1 MPAGVDP
8 KQAYAVI
15 WTTTPWT
22 MPANVAI
29 SVNPELE
36 YGWVKAGDEYYLMA
50 TELVDAAMKDI
61 GIEDYEIVNRFSG
74 ADLELAEFKHP
85 FVERTSTVLC
95 GDHVTL
101 EAGTG
106 CVHTL
111 LHTVKTTLTSLCVI
125 TRKVKLSFLSFPL
138 LTKLVTILNK

>member
-1 MPAGVDP
+1 
-8 KQAYAVI
+8 
-15 WTTTPWT
+15 

-36 YGWVKAGDEYYLMA
+36 YGWVKVGDEYYLMA

-106 CVHTL
+106 CVHTAPA
-111 LHTVKTTLTSLCVI
+111 HGEDDFN
-125 TRKVKLSFLSFPL
+125 FLSYL
-138 LTKLVTILNK
+138 LLMKLVTTLNKWTTTVMVILNSHWLV

>member
-1 MPAGVDP
+1 
-8 KQAYAVI
+8 
-15 WTTTPWT
+15 

-36 YGWVKAGDEYYLMA
+36 YAWVKVGDEYYLMA

-85 FVERTSTVLC
+85 FVETHFHCIMR
-95 GDHVTL
+95 
-101 EAGTG
+101 
-106 CVHTL
+106 
-111 LHTVKTTLTSLCVI
+111 
-125 TRKVKLSFLSFPL
+125 
-138 LTKLVTILNK
+138 

>member
-8 KQAYAVI
+8 KQAYSVI

-106 CVHTL
+106 CVHTAPA
-111 LHTVKTTLTSLCVI
+111 HGEDDFNIVMRYNKEG
-125 TRKVKLSFLSFPL
+125 KLNFLSYPL
-138 LTKLVTILNK
+138 

>member
-1 MPAGVDP
+1 MDNACQPD
-8 KQAYAVI
+8 
-15 WTTTPWT
+15 
-22 MPANVAI
+22 
-29 SVNPELE
+29 LE
-36 YGWVKAGDEYYLMA
+36 YGWVKVGEEYYLMA

-85 FVERTSTVLC
+85 FVERNATVLC

-106 CVHTL
+106 CVHTAPAHGEDDFNILSYL
-111 LHTVKTTLTSLCVI
+111 LLM
-125 TRKVKLSFLSFPL
+125 
-138 LTKLVTILNK
+138 KLVTTQNK